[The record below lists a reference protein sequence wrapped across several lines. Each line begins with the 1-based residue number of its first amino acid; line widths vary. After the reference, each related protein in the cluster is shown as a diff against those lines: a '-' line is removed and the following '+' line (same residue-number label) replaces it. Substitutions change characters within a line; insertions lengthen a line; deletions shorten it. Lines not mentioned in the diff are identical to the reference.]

1 MILLVLMFFSVYSTI
16 CLPLRVSLRIYL
28 AAYQLES
35 SASKSMRERL
45 TFFCS
50 ELMGWIYL

>member
-35 SASKSMRERL
+35 SASKSMRERF

-50 ELMGWIYL
+50 ELMGCMYL